1 MKMAAADSKWLR
13 RSGLGLLAT
22 TMLCTTGAALA
33 QNPPAGTSQPPTAA
47 ADDDE
52 DAIIVTATRRSE
64 NLQDVPVAIT
74 ALGTQT
80 LDQLQV
86 DNFGDYARLVPSLSS
101 NQQAPG
107 FNQVYFRGVASG
119 ENANHSASL
128 PSVGTYL
135 DEQPITTTTGA
146 LDLHIYDIARV
157 EALAG
162 PQGTLYGASSQAGTI
177 RIITNQPDTNAL
189 YGQVAAELN
198 SVSHGDFGGTLE
210 GFINAPLSS
219 TVALRV
225 VAWYRH
231 DAGYIDNVPGT
242 IVFPINQVVQDANG
256 DDVIVD
262 LPGDDITFTN
272 DPFVEEDYNDVDTYG
287 ARAALRIELDENWTV
302 TPTIMAQK
310 QRSNGYFGDESGVG
324 EFQVQQFND
333 ERANDRW
340 YQAALTVQGRIGNF
354 DLTYAGA
361 YMQRQIDSAFDYV
374 DYAYFYDALAAYA
387 RYFYDNDGNQ
397 VNPNQYVIA
406 DDSFDR
412 LTQELRITS
421 PADRPVRLVAGAF
434 YQRQTHNI
442 EQNYIID
449 DIADA
454 ITVPGTESNIWLTK
468 QLRTDRDYALFGEV
482 AWDIM
487 PDLTLTGGG
496 RFYRYDNSLV
506 GFFGY
511 SDGFSGSTGVSQCF
525 TTTGETLEENP
536 TGTLAPAEVEGSP
549 CTNLDKETADTG
561 FIHRLNLTYRFN
573 EDALI
578 YGTWS
583 RGYRPGGLNRRGT
596 LPPYDADY
604 ISNYELGLKTT
615 FADGRLNFNAAIYQ
629 LDWDNIQLSFL
640 GQNGLTEIRN
650 AGNARI
656 RGAEFEL
663 FGRPAQGLT
672 FSIGGAYNDAELTED
687 FCSVAN
693 DAFDCTLF
701 IDQDDDGVSDNEL
714 LAPAGARLPLT
725 AHFKGAARGRYE
737 FPVSSTAEGNVQ
749 ISAAYEGGR
758 TRDVR
763 TLQREIYGDL
773 DEFFTVDLSAGIESG
788 PWTAQ
793 IFARNLFDARAEVGR
808 FIQCLEVTC
817 GDPDGVTDMG
827 GKVYTIVGRPRTI
840 GIRIGRSF

>member
-1 MKMAAADSKWLR
+1 MKMTAADRKWLR

-33 QNPPAGTSQPPTAA
+33 QESPATTAQPPAATADE
-47 ADDDE
+47 DDDTN
-52 DAIIVTATRRSE
+52 IIVTATRRSE

-74 ALGTQT
+74 AIGTQT
-80 LDQLQV
+80 LDQLLV
-86 DNFGDYARLVPSLSS
+86 DDFQDYARLVPSLSS
-101 NQQAPG
+101 NQLAPG

-177 RIITNQPDTNAL
+177 RIITNQPDTSGL
-189 YGQVAAELN
+189 YGSVDAELN
-198 SVSHGDFGGTLE
+198 SVAHGDFGGTLE

-231 DAGYIDNVPGT
+231 DAGFIDNVPGT
-242 IVFPINQVVQDANG
+242 IVFPILQEDPVTG
-256 DDVIVD
+256 DLVD

-287 ARAALRIELDENWTV
+287 ARAALRIELDDNWTV

-310 QRSNGYFGDESGVG
+310 QRSNGYFGDESGLD

-374 DYAYFYDALAAYA
+374 DYAYFYDALAGYA
-387 RYFYDNDGNQ
+387 RYFYDNAGNQ

-406 DDSFDR
+406 DDSFTR
-412 LTQELRITS
+412 LTQELRVTS

-487 PDLTLTGGG
+487 PDLT
-496 RFYRYDNSLV
+496 
-506 GFFGY
+506 
-511 SDGFSGSTGVSQCF
+511 
-525 TTTGETLEENP
+525 
-536 TGTLAPAEVEGSP
+536 
-549 CTNLDKETADTG
+549 
-561 FIHRLNLTYRFN
+561 
-573 EDALI
+573 
-578 YGTWS
+578 
-583 RGYRPGGLNRRGT
+583 
-596 LPPYDADY
+596 
-604 ISNYELGLKTT
+604 
-615 FADGRLNFNAAIYQ
+615 
-629 LDWDNIQLSFL
+629 
-640 GQNGLTEIRN
+640 
-650 AGNARI
+650 
-656 RGAEFEL
+656 
-663 FGRPAQGLT
+663 
-672 FSIGGAYNDAELTED
+672 
-687 FCSVAN
+687 
-693 DAFDCTLF
+693 
-701 IDQDDDGVSDNEL
+701 
-714 LAPAGARLPLT
+714 
-725 AHFKGAARGRYE
+725 
-737 FPVSSTAEGNVQ
+737 
-749 ISAAYEGGR
+749 
-758 TRDVR
+758 
-763 TLQREIYGDL
+763 
-773 DEFFTVDLSAGIESG
+773 
-788 PWTAQ
+788 
-793 IFARNLFDARAEVGR
+793 
-808 FIQCLEVTC
+808 
-817 GDPDGVTDMG
+817 
-827 GKVYTIVGRPRTI
+827 
-840 GIRIGRSF
+840 